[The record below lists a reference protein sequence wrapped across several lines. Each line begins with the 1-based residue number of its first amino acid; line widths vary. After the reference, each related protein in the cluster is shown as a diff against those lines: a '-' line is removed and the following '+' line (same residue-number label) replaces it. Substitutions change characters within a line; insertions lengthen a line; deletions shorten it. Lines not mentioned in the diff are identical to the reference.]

1 MVGDWVYSSTKVES
15 SFPPAMYPVLSQLR
29 RWCHLDAECRVMLDN
44 YDIRWVLPLLFLD
57 IQIQIKTHIQIG
69 KHIMRDNCNIRWVL
83 LCWQTNCWWQ
93 LSLTRA
99 ILRSNEQMFHPHWGL
114 WYTAKQ
120 GLSDHHHAEIQ
131 SLSSIFLL
139 LLLQPFYNFVSKL
152 CLQLFKLDPIFI
164 YQIHFLVE
172 VEGLERTVCLSGHA
186 TSGANRLPQT
196 NTKWD

>member
-1 MVGDWVYSSTKVES
+1 M
-15 SFPPAMYPVLSQLR
+15 R
-29 RWCHLDAECRVMLDN
+29 DN
-44 YDIRWVLPLLFLD
+44 CDIRWVLPLLFLD

-69 KHIMRDNCNIRWVL
+69 KHIMRDNCDIRWVL

-99 ILRSNEQMFHPHWGL
+99 ILRSNEQMFHPH
-114 WYTAKQ
+114 
-120 GLSDHHHAEIQ
+120 
-131 SLSSIFLL
+131 SLRSLIHSQTRCIWSSSRWNPIFKFHFSSSSST
-139 LLLQPFYNFVSKL
+139 FYNFVSKL

-196 NTKWD
+196 NTKQQTEEEENNK